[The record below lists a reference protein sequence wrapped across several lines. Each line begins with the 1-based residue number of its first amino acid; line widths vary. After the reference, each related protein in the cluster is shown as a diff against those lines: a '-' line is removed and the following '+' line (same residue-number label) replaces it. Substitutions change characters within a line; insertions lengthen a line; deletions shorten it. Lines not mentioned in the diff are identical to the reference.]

1 MITIKK
7 GLDLPITGA
16 PTQSLAE
23 GNPVKTVALVG
34 YDYYGMKPTMLVKEG
49 DRVKLGQPVFT
60 DKKTEGV
67 IYTAPGAGV
76 VKAINRG
83 KRRVFQS
90 MVIELDGSEEETF
103 TKHPASKLSSLK
115 RETVVDKLVKSGA
128 WTALRTRPFSKVPA
142 PDTTPAA
149 LFVTAI
155 DTNPLA
161 VDPAVV
167 IADDEAAFLNGLT
180 VLSKLTE
187 GKTYLC
193 RAPGAAIPSNDEV
206 VVEEF
211 AGPHPAGNVGT

>member
-161 VDPAVV
+161 VDPAV
-167 IADDEAAFLNGLT
+167 
-180 VLSKLTE
+180 
-187 GKTYLC
+187 
-193 RAPGAAIPSNDEV
+193 
-206 VVEEF
+206 
-211 AGPHPAGNVGT
+211 